1 MHLEEWEKAWK
12 YLQIAHDMGV
22 HLPVAFHK
30 DYPGGIDEFKEKTG
44 IEIRHPF
51 YRPTG
56 VLGERIFDP

>member
-1 MHLEEWEKAWK
+1 MHLEEWDKAWE

-44 IEIRHPF
+44 IEIRHPL
-51 YRPTG
+51 T
-56 VLGERIFDP
+56 VLLGH